1 MHTKVKVSMDNMLES
16 ELFGML
22 RADLNK
28 NMQSNFLGEGV
39 SKMSVLGDK
48 QNMLPLVMKT
58 REKHVE
64 WCRRAIELRCF
75 CGVNS
80 SESLQAVEPHGF
92 LQSRFFL

>member
-1 MHTKVKVSMDNMLES
+1 
-16 ELFGML
+16 
-22 RADLNK
+22 
-28 NMQSNFLGEGV
+28 MQ
-39 SKMSVLGDK
+39 VLGDK

-64 WCRRAIELRCF
+64 WCRRAIEVRCF

-92 LQSRFFL
+92 LQSRFFLQCMCLKAIDLLVCVAVCVCVQEWIDSSVCV